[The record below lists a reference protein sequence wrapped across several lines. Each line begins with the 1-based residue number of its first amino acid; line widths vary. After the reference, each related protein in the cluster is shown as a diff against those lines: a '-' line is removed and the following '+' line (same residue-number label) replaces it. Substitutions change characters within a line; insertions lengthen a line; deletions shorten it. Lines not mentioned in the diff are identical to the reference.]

1 MPKKNKVTTRD
12 IAREAGLSQST
23 VSMILSG
30 RKDIK
35 FTPETVERVKN
46 TADRLHYHY
55 EKKRTKKENRS
66 KDTILIMCPSLS
78 SQYYTTLIQVITEY
92 AQKQNLHTL
101 IAHTS
106 RSAEIEEYYLHL
118 AAESGFYGVI
128 YTYPAKAIDL
138 INRLS
143 KKHSFVMINDYNPG
157 LHVGF
162 IEFDSKK
169 SGKLMGRHLIEL
181 GHRQVAYMTTP
192 LSKSEFP
199 RIRRLEGLKEA
210 FLEAGLGTNSVEVY
224 ALTEDQWNHQL
235 LGNRY
240 YDAGYHLVMA
250 NQTKLKKETTAFVG
264 TNDLVSIGILDALTT
279 LGYSVPEDYSV
290 CGFDNT
296 LASKFSGISLTTIDH
311 CIDTKGKD
319 AVDMLISQRKH
330 LTLEN
335 QEVPAPLMRLE
346 YQPQL
351 LIRNSTG
358 PCKRVYTL

>member
-1 MPKKNKVTTRD
+1 MPKKPKVTTRD

-30 RKDIK
+30 RKDAK
-35 FTPETVERVKN
+35 FTAETIERVKN

-55 EKKRTKKENRS
+55 QKKDTKKENRS
-66 KDTILIMCPSLS
+66 KDTILILCPSLS

-92 AQKQNLHTL
+92 AQKRQLHTL

-106 RSAEIEEYYLHL
+106 RSMEIEEYYLHL

-143 KKHSFVMINDYNPG
+143 KKHSFVMINDYNPQ

-162 IEFDSKK
+162 IEFDSQK

-181 GHRQVAYMTTP
+181 GHTHVAYMTTP
-192 LSKSEFP
+192 LSKSELP
-199 RIRRLEGLKEA
+199 RIRRLEGLQEA
-210 FLEAGLGTNSVEVY
+210 FTEAGFSAEHVQVY
-224 ALTEDQWNHQL
+224 ALTEEQWNNQL
-235 LGNRY
+235 FGNRY
-240 YDAGYHLVMA
+240 YDAGYQLVMA
-250 NQTKLKKETTAFVG
+250 NQSLLKKDITAFVG
-264 TNDLVSIGILDALTT
+264 TNDLVSIGIMDALKK
-279 LGYSVPEDYSV
+279 LGYSIPKDYSV

-296 LASKFSGISLTTIDH
+296 LASQFSGISLTTIDH
-311 CIDTKGKD
+311 CVDSKGKD
-319 AVDMLISQRKH
+319 AVDMLINQRKL

-335 QEVPAPLMRLE
+335 ADRKTPIMRLE

-351 LIRNSTG
+351 LIRSSTG
-358 PCKRVYTL
+358 KRRQE